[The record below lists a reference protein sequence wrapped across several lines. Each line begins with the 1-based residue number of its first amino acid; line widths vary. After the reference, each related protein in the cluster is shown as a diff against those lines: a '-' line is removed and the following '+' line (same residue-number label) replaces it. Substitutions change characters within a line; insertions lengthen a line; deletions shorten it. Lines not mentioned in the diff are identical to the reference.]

1 MSDLSSYTQR
11 DAFYEKVYSIV
22 DEYLQ
27 ESETHEENVYLGI
40 NIKTKETKIDTQLN
54 FDSKWTLYPIAKLI
68 RTNDNDSTDEVDID
82 YAFEIAST
90 NYFVR

>member
-1 MSDLSSYTQR
+1 MSDLSNYTQR
-11 DAFYEKVYSIV
+11 DAFYEKVFSIV

-27 ESETHEENVYLGI
+27 ENDTHEKNVFLGI
-40 NIKTKETKIDTQLN
+40 NNKTKETKIGTNLN
-54 FDSKWTLYPIAKLI
+54 FDSNWELYPIAELI

-82 YAFEIAST
+82 FAFEIAST